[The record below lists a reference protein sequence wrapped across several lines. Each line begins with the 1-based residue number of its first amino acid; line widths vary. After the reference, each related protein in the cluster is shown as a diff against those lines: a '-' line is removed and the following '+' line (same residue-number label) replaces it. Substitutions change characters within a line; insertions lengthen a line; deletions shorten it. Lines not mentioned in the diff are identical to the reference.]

1 MNRTRREQALWEKT
15 KKIVDIADDTAIDPT
30 FLSLLPFQYLRY
42 FRQMCAVMDIPVY
55 DNLIESMH
63 VLFTTYMEFN
73 SNAHFMQLGGAGGAG
88 PIGVGGYK

>member
-1 MNRTRREQALWEKT
+1 MNRTHKERTLREY
-15 KKIVDIADDTAIDPT
+15 KKKNVHIADDTVIDLT
-30 FLSLLPFQYLRY
+30 FMFLVPFQYLRRV
-42 FRQMCAVMDIPVY
+42 RQMCAVMDIPVY

-73 SNAHFMQLGGAGGAG
+73 SNAHFMQLGGGGGAG